1 MSQQQREVSDAIF
14 CMAMRLTDKGEK
26 ADLVE
31 KIVRSACQ
39 AGGVS
44 YPPQQ
49 MEAVCQSQL

>member
-49 MEAVCQSQL
+49 MEAVCQSLA